1 MKIIGD
7 MEKWDILQATM
18 VNQIEGKDSE
28 EVYNLTVKK
37 VILYKNSILELYL
50 TCMPEPIKLKYKSKG
65 KNGNYSVEYNFID
78 N

>member
-65 KNGNYSVEYNFID
+65 KNDNYSVEYNFID

>member
-50 TCMPEPIKLKYKSKG
+50 TCMPEPIKLKYKSKD
-65 KNGNYSVEYNFID
+65 KNGNNSVEYNFID